1 MSFRWPSNQSRVWP
15 LAGLAVLA
23 ASAGVTAFFVGR
35 GPAPL
40 KASQDGG
47 LFQGDPK
54 GLQGSLTESFGKGRL
69 VLTYGSIQGQREN
82 LRLETLQARLEEAE
96 ALWQITAPSGTRVRE
111 AWTLDAPLAL
121 EARGAGNTLL
131 GKGSVAGSG
140 PGLRWADGGWRGLL
154 PLRWTDF
161 TGQGTWSIPAGWTR
175 SAEGRLAAAGD
186 ILWIPG
192 RPGGLERLE
201 AKSVEAG
208 LGFQD
213 GSLGE
218 ARAVFPDGE
227 VRAPRTLLDPRTLRW
242 PASLAFERSDGWKGR
257 AAEGFSPRPEAAEGA
272 RLLELKGFQA
282 ERGLPEGIE
291 RLAALGARWSPEGI
305 LLEGSVTWEQPF
317 QGMMAKLTAPRLVM
331 RTAEGAGL
339 PADLA
344 VGQARAEGQALL
356 TWGTRSLGS
365 PRILADRAKRTWT
378 LEAPVNGRS
387 REGAFSAGAGRGN
400 ARAWTFDGPIQAT
413 LFNGGTLQGAQ
424 LRWEGE
430 AWILTGR
437 PAVWHRLQERLSGP
451 RVVRAGE
458 RVEFPDGLAGQVQA
472 SAGDLFLRADHGE
485 STADRITLRGHVEC
499 EGLGWQV
506 GADLLTV
513 QFGPGRVVR
522 NLQAR
527 GGVSLRGRMGEGR
540 GEALTV
546 DPASQQVV
554 WQGRVR
560 GLSEDLIK

>member
-1 MSFRWPSNQSRVWP
+1 
-15 LAGLAVLA
+15 
-23 ASAGVTAFFVGR
+23 
-35 GPAPL
+35 
-40 KASQDGG
+40 
-47 LFQGDPK
+47 
-54 GLQGSLTESFGKGRL
+54 
-69 VLTYGSIQGQREN
+69 
-82 LRLETLQARLEEAE
+82 
-96 ALWQITAPSGTRVRE
+96 
-111 AWTLDAPLAL
+111 
-121 EARGAGNTLL
+121 
-131 GKGSVAGSG
+131 
-140 PGLRWADGGWRGLL
+140 
-154 PLRWTDF
+154 
-161 TGQGTWSIPAGWTR
+161 
-175 SAEGRLAAAGD
+175 
-186 ILWIPG
+186 
-192 RPGGLERLE
+192 
-201 AKSVEAG
+201 
-208 LGFQD
+208 
-213 GSLGE
+213 
-218 ARAVFPDGE
+218 
-227 VRAPRTLLDPRTLRW
+227 
-242 PASLAFERSDGWKGR
+242 
-257 AAEGFSPRPEAAEGA
+257 
-272 RLLELKGFQA
+272 
-282 ERGLPEGIE
+282 
-291 RLAALGARWSPEGI
+291 
-305 LLEGSVTWEQPF
+305 
-317 QGMMAKLTAPRLVM
+317 M

-356 TWGTRSLGS
+356 TWGARSLGS